1 MKNKKQALF
10 HEKLEVAL
18 LLTATGGFMDSYS
31 YLTHGARFASL
42 QSGNVILMAVH
53 LIRGEFSQ
61 GYIYLFPIIAFTIGS
76 GVSFLLKNF
85 ARKRRFSSHQFNLFV
100 ELVGITC
107 ISLLI
112 NFLPNNLFIF
122 ILAFFAAIQADT
134 FTKLRGMPYANIMT
148 TGNIR
153 TMGSMLIGGF
163 FSKNSEML
171 LKGRNAFFV
180 VVSFFTGA
188 LISGLIVPLLGNFA
202 ILGASLMLL
211 VVFFILQKERRFTLW
226 DSISE

>member
-1 MKNKKQALF
+1 MKNKKQTLI
-10 HEKLEVAL
+10 HEKLEIAL

-61 GYIYLFPIIAFTIGS
+61 GCIYLFPIVAFTIGS

-85 ARKRRFSSHQFNLFV
+85 ARKRRFPSHRFNLFI
-100 ELVGITC
+100 EFVGITC
-107 ISLLI
+107 ISLLV
-112 NFLPNNLFIF
+112 NFLPNNLFIS

-163 FSKNSEML
+163 LSKDSEMI

-180 VVSFFTGA
+180 VVSFFAGA
-188 LISGLIVPLLGNFA
+188 LISGLVVPLLGNFA
-202 ILGASLMLL
+202 ILGASLVLMI
-211 VVFFILQKERRFTLW
+211 VFLILQKERCFTLQG
-226 DSISE
+226 SVYK